1 MLAVTAAAQAARC
14 LTSCRSVAVALRCDL
29 PSAMLAC
36 TVYAAAGAASADG
49 GPGAGA
55 RAGAAG
61 ALAAAGQCLGAFLR
75 LGQRECQE
83 RHGTAAGDCAAASS
97 RDGGGGG
104 AAGELNGAA
113 GADEAD
119 EADEADALPEDAYL
133 RPPPAR
139 ARRCAP
145 LVTYVALPALPR
157 GAAVEFQPV
166 ALADSAGPGATPGPE
181 RAARQARPGT
191 PLLAGARASRPR
203 EVATHGARSMRV

>member
-36 TVYAAAGAASADG
+36 TVYAAAGAASAG
-49 GPGAGA
+49 GGLGAEA

-75 LGQRECQE
+75 LGQREFEE
-83 RHGTAAGDCAAASS
+83 RHGTAAGHCAAASS

-104 AAGELNGAA
+104 AAGELDGAA

-119 EADEADALPEDAYL
+119 EADAPPEDAYL

-166 ALADSAGPGATPGPE
+166 ALADSGCPGAPPGP
-181 RAARQARPGT
+181 
-191 PLLAGARASRPR
+191 
-203 EVATHGARSMRV
+203 